1 MLFCMANDRMGDLH
15 KELLGAYFS
24 PASIKS
30 PSQHATF
37 FSCLCFTFPT
47 MPEEQQNS
55 IVKEHDEH
63 ESEQSEEEETENQVD
78 NVEQGKDSNK

>member
-1 MLFCMANDRMGDLH
+1 MIGWEIC
-15 KELLGAYFS
+15 
-24 PASIKS
+24 IKS
-30 PSQHATF
+30 CLEPTLVQRQSNLRLNTRLF

-55 IVKEHDEH
+55 IVNEHDEH

>member
-1 MLFCMANDRMGDLH
+1 MIGWEICIKNC
-15 KELLGAYFS
+15 LGAYFS
-24 PASIKS
+24 VNQISVS
-30 PSQHATF
+30 TRDF
-37 FSCLCFTFPT
+37 FFLACFTFPT